1 MADLPKE
8 CEGSEGKMSVA
19 SEVPVGE
26 SAAGEHSLRAA
37 VVAAGERWSSGQR
50 DLVRLVYELDVS
62 GEWADDGAVSCA
74 HWVAAAVDVEVC
86 TAREWLRIARA
97 LDVFGVIDAAFGDG
111 RLSYSKV
118 RALTRVATL
127 ENQLELCEL
136 AEKVPAGRLA
146 PAVAAWLGRNETPE
160 QTEARHHE
168 SRRFSSRLD
177 VDGMVVGT
185 FRLAPADAAE
195 ITRPIESLVL
205 QRRPNAGGHASAD
218 SPISGSRVRW
228 PSLAQQRADALLE
241 LVCEGGS
248 DILTEIVMHVRADGC
263 TLDDGSPIAGSVVER
278 IAPQAFLRALIHN
291 AEAYPINASGRQ
303 RHPSDRQR
311 RVVKARDG
319 ACVDCGATEFLQYDH
334 EPDFEQSRRTIVDEL
349 RLRCWRCHR
358 ARHRK
363 ARATH

>member
-1 MADLPKE
+1 MSELNV
-8 CEGSEGKMSVA
+8 EGVDD
-19 SEVPVGE
+19 VDR
-26 SAAGEHSLRAA
+26 SLRAA
-37 VVAAGERWSSGQR
+37 VVAAGARWSSGQR

-74 HWVAAAVDVEVC
+74 HWVAEAVDVEVC

-97 LDVFGVIDAAFGDG
+97 LEVFTVIDLAFDEG
-111 RLSYSKV
+111 RLSYSKI

-127 ENQLELCEL
+127 ANQLELCEL

-146 PAVAAWLGRNETPE
+146 PTIAAWLARNETPA
-160 QTEARHHE
+160 QTEARHHA
-168 SRRFSSRLD
+168 SRSFSSRLD

-185 FRLAPADAAE
+185 FRLPPADAAE
-195 ITRPIESLVL
+195 ITAPIETIVL
-205 QRRPNAGGHASAD
+205 QRRPNSRSGDAPADASN
-218 SPISGSRVRW
+218 GRGTRW

-241 LVCEGGS
+241 LIWEGGGGV
-248 DILTEIVMHVRADGC
+248 DTEIVMHVRADGC

-278 IAPQAFLRALIHN
+278 IAPEAFLRALIYN
-291 AEAYPINASGRQ
+291 AEAHPINASGRQ

-311 RVVKARDG
+311 RVVKARDR

-358 ARHRK
+358 ARHRRQW
-363 ARATH
+363 AMQ